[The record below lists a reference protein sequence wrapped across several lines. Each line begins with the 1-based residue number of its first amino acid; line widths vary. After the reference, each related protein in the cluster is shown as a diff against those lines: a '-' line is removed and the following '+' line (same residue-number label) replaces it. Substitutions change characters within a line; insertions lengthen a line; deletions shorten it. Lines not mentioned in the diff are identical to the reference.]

1 MKAVVSI
8 ARILVGVLFIFSGF
22 IKLNDPVGFSYKL
35 QEYFSEPVL
44 DIPFLIPF
52 ALIIAIL
59 IVIFELVL
67 GIMLLIGY
75 APKFTRWSLLLM
87 IIFFTFLTFYSA
99 YFNKVTDCGCFGDAI
114 PLTPWESFYKDI
126 ILLILILLIFFNQ
139 KYINPIFPVKYHKW
153 VVFISFI
160 ACFGFCYHVLMHLP
174 VFDFRPYKIGNN
186 IPEKMQLP
194 SGAEKA
200 QVTYHW
206 KFEIDGEEKVITNN
220 GAYPQVDGEFIEV
233 ETSQAG
239 ENALPP
245 IHDFIIE
252 GEEGD
257 ITDEVLSADK
267 VLLIVAYNLRSTER
281 EGYKAV
287 KELSQNALQKGYKVT
302 GLTASGTDLQTDIK
316 KEFDLNFDFYQTDET
331 ALKTIVR
338 SNPGFLTLE
347 QGTITQKKHWFDASD
362 IEL

>member
-1 MKAVVSI
+1 MKAIVSI

-44 DIPFLIPF
+44 DLPFLIPF
-52 ALIIAIL
+52 ALVIAIL
-59 IVIFELVL
+59 LVIFELVL

-75 APKFTRWSLLLM
+75 ARKFTSWSLLIM

-126 ILLILILLIFFNQ
+126 ILLVLVLIIFFNQ
-139 KYINPIFPVKYHKW
+139 KFIIPIISVKYHKW
-153 VVFISFI
+153 VIFASFI
-160 ACFGFCYHVLMHLP
+160 GCFAYCYHVLMHLP
-174 VFDFRPYKIGNN
+174 VFDFRAYKIGNN
-186 IPEKMQLP
+186 ISEKMKLP
-194 SGAEKA
+194 DGEGKA
-200 QVTYHW
+200 AVTYHW
-206 KFEIDGEEKVITNN
+206 KFNIDGEEKIITNT
-220 GAYPQVDGEFIEV
+220 GVYPQVDGEYIGV
-233 ETSQAG
+233 ETSQSG
-239 ENALPP
+239 ENAIPP
-245 IHDFIIE
+245 IHDFVIE

-257 ITDEVLSADK
+257 ITQEVLSAEK
-267 VLLIVAYNLRSTER
+267 VLLIVAYNLRSTEK
-281 EGYKAV
+281 EGYEAV
-287 KELSQNALQKGYKVT
+287 KALSENAKSKGYRVI
-302 GLTASGTDLQTDIK
+302 GLTASGKEFQNKLK

-331 ALKTIVR
+331 ALKTVVR

-347 QGTITQKKHWFDASD
+347 KGTITQKKHWFDASD